1 MKKFASLL
9 LALVMCLC
17 CLTTA
22 ALAERAPVAKDDLK
36 IGFIFLHDENSTYDL
51 NFITAA
57 KAACEKLGIAYETKT
72 NIPEGQ
78 ECYDAAAELADAGC
92 NIIFADSFGHESY
105 MIQAALEFPEVEFC
119 HSIFSKAHTENLP
132 NYHNAF
138 ATIYEGR
145 YLAGVAAGMKL
156 NEMIDAGTI
165 TADQA
170 KIGYVGAYPYAEVV
184 SQNIVRACA
193 SVGVLLSRYQ
203 RPEQLSDLRHPLL
216 HVVGDLNEACA
227 VARRLGERIL
237 LTTGSK
243 DLAAWRAGLAEK
255 TMLARVLP
263 VPEVVQHCSDLG
275 FGVGEIFAL
284 CGPFSAEFNAAFYR
298 QCRADVVVTK
308 ASGAEGGYQE
318 KVQPCLDAGIPCIVI
333 TRPAPLVTGDELLQS
348 QADFTARLT
357 RWLSAT

>member
-1 MKKFASLL
+1 
-9 LALVMCLC
+9 
-17 CLTTA
+17 
-22 ALAERAPVAKDDLK
+22 
-36 IGFIFLHDENSTYDL
+36 
-51 NFITAA
+51 
-57 KAACEKLGIAYETKT
+57 
-72 NIPEGQ
+72 
-78 ECYDAAAELADAGC
+78 
-92 NIIFADSFGHESY
+92 
-105 MIQAALEFPEVEFC
+105 
-119 HSIFSKAHTENLP
+119 
-132 NYHNAF
+132 
-138 ATIYEGR
+138 
-145 YLAGVAAGMKL
+145 
-156 NEMIDAGTI
+156 
-165 TADQA
+165 
-170 KIGYVGAYPYAEVV
+170 VV

-255 TMLARVLP
+255 TLLARVLP

>member
-1 MKKFASLL
+1 M
-9 LALVMCLC
+9 
-17 CLTTA
+17 
-22 ALAERAPVAKDDLK
+22 
-36 IGFIFLHDENSTYDL
+36 
-51 NFITAA
+51 
-57 KAACEKLGIAYETKT
+57 
-72 NIPEGQ
+72 
-78 ECYDAAAELADAGC
+78 
-92 NIIFADSFGHESY
+92 
-105 MIQAALEFPEVEFC
+105 
-119 HSIFSKAHTENLP
+119 
-132 NYHNAF
+132 
-138 ATIYEGR
+138 
-145 YLAGVAAGMKL
+145 
-156 NEMIDAGTI
+156 
-165 TADQA
+165 
-170 KIGYVGAYPYAEVV
+170 
-184 SQNIVRACA
+184 
-193 SVGVLLSRYQ
+193 
-203 RPEQLSDLRHPLL
+203 
-216 HVVGDLNEACA
+216 
-227 VARRLGERIL
+227 ARRFSERIL

-255 TMLARVLP
+255 TLLARVLP

>member
-92 NIIFADSFGHESY
+92 DIIFADSFGHESY

-119 HSIFSKAHTENLP
+119 HATGTKAHTENLP

-170 KIGYVGAYPYAEVV
+170 KIGYVGAYPYAEVK
-184 SQNIVRACA
+184 SGYTSFFLGAR
-193 SVGVLLSRYQ
+193 SVCPSATMEVTFTYSWY
-203 RPEQLSDLRHPLL
+203 D
-216 HVVGDLNEACA
+216 EAMERK
-227 VARRLGERIL
+227 ARR
-237 LTTGSK
+237 
-243 DLAAWRAGLAEK
+243 
-255 TMLARVLP
+255 
-263 VPEVVQHCSDLG
+263 C
-275 FGVGEIFAL
+275 
-284 CGPFSAEFNAAFYR
+284 
-298 QCRADVVVTK
+298 
-308 ASGAEGGYQE
+308 
-318 KVQPCLDAGIPCIVI
+318 
-333 TRPAPLVTGDELLQS
+333 
-348 QADFTARLT
+348 
-357 RWLSAT
+357 

>member
-92 NIIFADSFGHESY
+92 DIIFADSFGHESY

-119 HSIFSKAHTENLP
+119 HATGTKAHTENLP

-156 NEMIDAGTI
+156 NEMIEAG
-165 TADQA
+165 DDY
-170 KIGYVGAYPYAEVV
+170 GGSGEDWLCRRLPLRGSEVRLHLLLPR
-184 SQNIVRACA
+184 RALCLPLRDH
-193 SVGVLLSRYQ
+193 G
-203 RPEQLSDLRHPLL
+203 SDLHLL
-216 HVVGDLNEACA
+216 
-227 VARRLGERIL
+227 
-237 LTTGSK
+237 
-243 DLAAWRAGLAEK
+243 
-255 TMLARVLP
+255 
-263 VPEVVQHCSDLG
+263 
-275 FGVGEIFAL
+275 
-284 CGPFSAEFNAAFYR
+284 
-298 QCRADVVVTK
+298 
-308 ASGAEGGYQE
+308 
-318 KVQPCLDAGIPCIVI
+318 
-333 TRPAPLVTGDELLQS
+333 LV
-348 QADFTARLT
+348 
-357 RWLSAT
+357 